1 MEELSTELTMLV
13 ASAMWCIALTG
24 PLMIGRIMTPGGI
37 DWGLGNREEA
47 FTGPEWIGRAQR
59 AHMNMV
65 ENLAPFAVLVLIIH
79 VLGRSS
85 DLTAISTVVFLSA
98 RVAHSA
104 FYISGLVPWRTLA
117 HTVSVGAT
125 ITLAVS
131 LFL

>member
-24 PLMIGRIMTPGGI
+24 PLMVGRSMTPGGI
-37 DWGLGNREEA
+37 GWGLGNREEP
-47 FTGPEWIGRAQR
+47 FNGPAWIGRAQR

-65 ENLAPFAVLVLIIH
+65 ENLAPFAVLVLILH
-79 VLGRSS
+79 VLGRTS
-85 DLTAISTVVFLSA
+85 DLTALCTVVFLGA

-104 FYISGLVPWRTLA
+104 FYIAGLVPWRTVA

-125 ITLAVS
+125 VTLAVS